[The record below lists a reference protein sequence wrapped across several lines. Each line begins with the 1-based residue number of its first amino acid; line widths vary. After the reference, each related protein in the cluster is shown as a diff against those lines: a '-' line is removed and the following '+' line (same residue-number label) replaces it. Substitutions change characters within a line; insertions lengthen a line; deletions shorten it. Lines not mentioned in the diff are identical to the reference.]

1 MGRGWAAWM
10 TAGAL
15 VAAPVGAH
23 AEGREARQRRVTS
36 ERSALA
42 QVARAAIPA
51 VVSITTQEHADASGE
66 PQKGIGSGFIISPDG
81 YVLTAAHVVE
91 DAESFTVTLLDPRGW
106 PEELP
111 ATLVGSDPLTDCA
124 LLKLKTDRK
133 LPSLVLGSAED
144 VDVADWVVVI
154 GSPYGLERSVSVGV
168 VSAKGRT
175 DIIPGSRTSFV
186 DFIQTDAAIN
196 PGNSGGPMLGLDGKV
211 VGIANAVNTT
221 GQGIGFAIP
230 VDVARAVVD
239 ALRMH
244 GRVRRGW
251 LGLSV
256 VDLTPDVARN
266 FGRPSYS
273 GVVVSEVVSGSPAQ
287 RAGLRAG
294 DIILEV
300 DRTPVQRAQALRWK
314 VAQTGV
320 GSSLRVR
327 ITRAGHPAML
337 AVTPIAMPAVAASS
351 PHGLLPPTG
360 AEAAHAD
367 GTLDPDGLQNAGTGG
382 SGPDDGSG
390 R

>member
-1 MGRGWAAWM
+1 MGRGWAAWL
-10 TAGAL
+10 AASVL
-15 VAAPVGAH
+15 VAPASARPAGQ
-23 AEGREARQRRVTS
+23 EARQRRVSS
-36 ERSALA
+36 ERSALV
-42 QVARAAIPA
+42 QVARAALPA
-51 VVSITTQEHADASGE
+51 VVSITTQEHPDASGE

-91 DAESFTVTLLDPRGW
+91 DAEGFTVTLLDARGW
-106 PEELP
+106 PEEVP

-133 LPSLVLGSAED
+133 LPSLTLGSARD
-144 VDVADWVVVI
+144 VDIADWVVVI

-175 DIIPGSRTSFV
+175 DIIPGSRTTFV
-186 DFIQTDAAIN
+186 DYIQTDAAIN

-230 VDVARAVVD
+230 VDVARAVLD
-239 ALRMH
+239 DLRQH

-273 GVVVSEVVSGSPAQ
+273 GVMVSDVVSGSPAQ

-314 VAQTGV
+314 VAQTGP
-320 GSSLRVR
+320 GSLLRVR
-327 ITRAGHPAML
+327 ITRAGHPAL
-337 AVTPIAMPAVAASS
+337 VAITPISMPAMVARS
-351 PHGLLPPTG
+351 PHGVLPPTG
-360 AEAAHAD
+360 PGASRAD
-367 GTLDPDGLQNAGTGG
+367 GSLETGTGG
-382 SGPDDGSG
+382 SGTGEASG
-390 R
+390 P

>member
-1 MGRGWAAWM
+1 MGRAWAVW
-10 TAGAL
+10 
-15 VAAPVGAH
+15 VAASVLLATPARARPAGH
-23 AEGREARQRRVTS
+23 EAKQRRVS
-36 ERSALA
+36 AERSALV

-51 VVSITTQEHADASGE
+51 VVSITTQERPDGSGE
-66 PQKGIGSGFIISPDG
+66 AQRGIGSGFIISPDG
-81 YVLTAAHVVE
+81 YVLTAAHVID
-91 DAESFTVTLLDPRGW
+91 DAERFTVTLLDPRGW
-106 PEELP
+106 PEEVP
-111 ATLVGSDPLTDCA
+111 ATLVGSDPQTDCA

-133 LPSLVLGSAED
+133 LPSLALGSAED
-144 VDVADWVVVI
+144 VDIADWVVVI
-154 GSPYGLERSVSVGV
+154 GSPYGLDRSVSVGV

-196 PGNSGGPMLGLDGKV
+196 PGNSGGPVLGIDGKV

-230 VDVARAVVD
+230 VDVARAVLEE
-239 ALRMH
+239 LRLH

-256 VDLTPDVARN
+256 VDLTPDVARSA
-266 FGRPSYS
+266 GRPSYS
-273 GVVVSEVVSGSPAQ
+273 GVMVSDVVAGSPAQ

-314 VAQTGV
+314 VAQSGP
-320 GSSLRVR
+320 GSLLRVR
-327 ITRAGHPAML
+327 VTRAGHPVLMAI
-337 AVTPIAMPAVAASS
+337 TPISVPTVAAAS
-351 PHGLLPPTG
+351 PHGTLPTTGPTAAS
-360 AEAAHAD
+360 AEGSASGTSGGD
-367 GTLDPDGLQNAGTGG
+367 GSVTGG
-382 SGPDDGSG
+382 DRG

>member
-1 MGRGWAAWM
+1 MGRAWAVSVA
-10 TAGAL
+10 ASVL
-15 VAAPVGAH
+15 VAAPVL
-23 AEGREARQRRVTS
+23 ARPSGSDSKQRRVS
-36 ERSALA
+36 AERSALA

-51 VVSITTQEHADASGE
+51 VVSITTQEHPDGAGE
-66 PQKGIGSGFIISPDG
+66 PQKGIGSGFIISSDG
-81 YVLTAAHVVE
+81 YVLTAAHVVD

-106 PEELP
+106 PEDVP
-111 ATLVGSDPLTDCA
+111 ATLVGSDPQTDCA
-124 LLKLKTDRK
+124 LLKLETRRR
-133 LPSLVLGSAED
+133 LPSLTLGSAQD

-196 PGNSGGPMLGLDGKV
+196 PGNSGGPVLGLDGRV
-211 VGIANAVNTT
+211 IGIANAVNTT

-230 VDVARAVVD
+230 IDVAKAVVD
-239 ALRMH
+239 DLRLH
-244 GRVRRGW
+244 GQVRRGW

-256 VDLTPDVARN
+256 VDLTPDVARS

-273 GVVVSEVVSGSPAQ
+273 GVMVSDVVAGSPAQ

-314 VAQTGV
+314 VAQTGP
-320 GSSLRVR
+320 GGLLRVR
-327 ITRAGHPAML
+327 VARGGHPLLL
-337 AVTPIAMPAVAASS
+337 AVTPISTPTVVAKS
-351 PHGLLPPTG
+351 PHGKLPPTG
-360 AEAAHAD
+360 PAAVRAEG
-367 GTLDPDGLQNAGTGG
+367 GTSPPDAEETGTGG
-382 SGPDDGSG
+382 SGP
-390 R
+390 

>member
-1 MGRGWAAWM
+1 
-10 TAGAL
+10 
-15 VAAPVGAH
+15 
-23 AEGREARQRRVTS
+23 
-36 ERSALA
+36 
-42 QVARAAIPA
+42 
-51 VVSITTQEHADASGE
+51 
-66 PQKGIGSGFIISPDG
+66 
-81 YVLTAAHVVE
+81 LT
-91 DAESFTVTLLDPRGW
+91 
-106 PEELP
+106 
-111 ATLVGSDPLTDCA
+111 
-124 LLKLKTDRK
+124 TDRK
-133 LPSLVLGSAED
+133 LPSLALGSAHD
-144 VDVADWVVVI
+144 VDIADWVVVI

-175 DIIPGSRTSFV
+175 DIIPGSPTSFV

-196 PGNSGGPMLGLDGKV
+196 PGNSGGPMIGLDGKV

-239 ALRMH
+239 ELRMH

-273 GVVVSEVVSGSPAQ
+273 GVVVSDVVSGSPAQ

-300 DRTPVQRAQALRWK
+300 DRTPVLRAQALRWK
-314 VAQTGV
+314 VAQAGP

-327 ITRAGHPAML
+327 ITRAGHPSML
-337 AVTPIAMPAVAASS
+337 AVTPIAMPALAKKS
-351 PHGLLPPTG
+351 PHGPLPVTG
-360 AEAAHAD
+360 PDATQAEGSRD
-367 GTLDPDGLQNAGTGG
+367 PGTPETTGTGG
-382 SGPDDGSG
+382 SGPDEGVG